1 MSHASGRESFA
12 FLTSASNVEEKEI
25 PLLFSLFGHMLIFLG
40 LDAKASSFFSNLSV
54 SHPSSVNMA

>member
-40 LDAKASSFFSNLSV
+40 LDAKASPFV
-54 SHPSSVNMA
+54 